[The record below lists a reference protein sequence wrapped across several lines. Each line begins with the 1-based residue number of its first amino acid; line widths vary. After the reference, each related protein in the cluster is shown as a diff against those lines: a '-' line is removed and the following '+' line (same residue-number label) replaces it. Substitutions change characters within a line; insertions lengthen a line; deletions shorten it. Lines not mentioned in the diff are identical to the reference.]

1 MKTSVKILLL
11 VLFSI
16 GAVAGVLVF
25 AKTRVAPPSNLK
37 LVNQYSVSLES
48 EAKTFNDIKDFSIGR
63 GEYIRIDDR
72 LQRFLNENAIDSTV
86 SDEFRKKI
94 DESYGKVLK
103 SYCFDL
109 LQKSVW
115 PEEKLNEMLT
125 MLSSLK
131 SDKLTTGETAVTED
145 FIASVDKIN
154 NIVGEYRNA
163 LRFSKNVSFK
173 GVNDASSRIQ
183 KAKNYRNTEYLK
195 NNAALVNALDIL
207 PSRIAQSHYGHVRNL
222 VNALG
227 NYSGVTKDYYMNTL
241 IPRVDNAI
249 TEYKN
254 TKIYGG
260 NKPNITDL
268 ENKAVSLVTSAM
280 NYYGDGN

>member
-16 GAVAGVLVF
+16 GAIAGVLVF
-25 AKTRVAPPSNLK
+25 AKTQVAPPSNLG
-37 LVNQYSVSLES
+37 LVNQYSVNLES
-48 EAKTFNDIKDFSIGR
+48 ETKTFNGIKDFSESR
-63 GEYIRIDDR
+63 NAYIRIDDR
-72 LQRFLNENAIDSTV
+72 LQRFLNENAIDTKV
-86 SDEFRKKI
+86 SDEFRKNI
-94 DESYGKVLK
+94 DEIYGNVLK
-103 SYCFDL
+103 SYSFDL

-115 PEEKLNEMLT
+115 PDEKLNEMLT

-131 SDKLTTGETAVTED
+131 SDKLTTGESAVTED
-145 FIASVDKIN
+145 FIASADKIN
-154 NIVGEYRNA
+154 NIVGEYRTA
-163 LRFSKNVSFK
+163 LRFSKNVSFN

-183 KAKNYRNTEYLK
+183 KAKSYRAAEYLK

-207 PSRIAQSHYGHVRNL
+207 PSRIAQSHYSHVNNL

-227 NYSGVTKDYYMNTL
+227 NYSGVTKEYYMNTL
-241 IPRVDNAI
+241 IPRADNAI
-249 TEYKN
+249 NEYKN

-260 NKPNITDL
+260 NKPNISDL

-280 NYYGDGN
+280 NYYGN

>member
-16 GAVAGVLVF
+16 GAIAGVLVF
-25 AKTRVAPPSNLK
+25 AKTRVAPPSNLE
-37 LVNQYSVSLES
+37 LVNQYSINLET
-48 EAKTFNDIKDFSIGR
+48 ETKTFNDIKDFSESR
-63 GEYIRIDDR
+63 SAYIRIDDR
-72 LQRFLNENAIDSTV
+72 LQRFLNENAIDSKV

-103 SYCFDL
+103 SYSFDL

-131 SDKLTTGETAVTED
+131 SDKLTTGESAVTED
-145 FIASVDKIN
+145 FIASADKIN
-154 NIVGEYRNA
+154 NIVGEYRTA
-163 LRFSKNVSFK
+163 LRFSKNVSFN

-183 KAKNYRNTEYLK
+183 KAKNYRSAEYLK
-195 NNAALVNALDIL
+195 NDAALVNALDIL
-207 PSRIAQSHYGHVRNL
+207 PSRIAQSHYSHVSNL

-227 NYSGVTKDYYMNTL
+227 NYSSVTKDYYMNTL
-241 IPRVDNAI
+241 IPRADNAI

-260 NKPNITDL
+260 NKPNISDI
-268 ENKAVSLVTSAM
+268 ENRAVSLVTSAM
-280 NYYGDGN
+280 NYYGD

>member
-16 GAVAGVLVF
+16 GAIAGVLVF
-25 AKTRVAPPSNLK
+25 AKTRVAPPSNLE
-37 LVNQYSVSLES
+37 LVNQYSVNLES
-48 EAKTFNDIKDFSIGR
+48 ETKTFNDIKDFSESR
-63 GEYIRIDDR
+63 SAYIRIDDR
-72 LQRFLNENAIDSTV
+72 LQRFLNENAIDSKV

-103 SYCFDL
+103 SYSFDL

-131 SDKLTTGETAVTED
+131 SDKLTTGESAVTED
-145 FIASVDKIN
+145 FIASADKIN
-154 NIVGEYRNA
+154 NIVGEYRTA
-163 LRFSKNVSFK
+163 LRFSKNVSFN

-183 KAKNYRNTEYLK
+183 KAKNYRSAEYLK

-207 PSRIAQSHYGHVRNL
+207 PSRIAQSHYSHVSNL

-227 NYSGVTKDYYMNTL
+227 NYSSVTKDYYMNTL
-241 IPRVDNAI
+241 IPRADNAI

-260 NKPNITDL
+260 NKPNISDI
-268 ENKAVSLVTSAM
+268 ENRAVSLVTSAM
-280 NYYGDGN
+280 NYYGD

>member
-16 GAVAGVLVF
+16 GAIAGVLVF
-25 AKTRVAPPSNLK
+25 AKTRVAPPSNLEI
-37 LVNQYSVSLES
+37 VNQYSKNLES
-48 EAKTFNDIKDFSIGR
+48 ETKTFNDIKDFSECR
-63 GEYIRIDDR
+63 SAYIRIDDR
-72 LQRFLNENAIDSTV
+72 IRRFLNENVIEPKVA
-86 SDEFRKKI
+86 DEFRKKI

-103 SYCFDL
+103 SYSFDL

-115 PEEKLNEMLT
+115 PEDKLNEMLT

-131 SDKLTTGETAVTED
+131 SDKLTTGESAVTED
-145 FIASVDKIN
+145 FNASADKIN
-154 NIVGEYRNA
+154 NIVGEYRTA
-163 LRFSKNVSFK
+163 LRFSKNVSFN

-183 KAKNYRNTEYLK
+183 KAKNYRSTEYLK

-207 PSRIAQSHYGHVRNL
+207 PSRIAQSHYSHVSNL

-227 NYSGVTKDYYMNTL
+227 NYSSVTKDYYMNTL
-241 IPRVDNAI
+241 IPRADNAI

-254 TKIYGG
+254 TKIYGEK
-260 NKPNITDL
+260 KPNISEL
-268 ENKAVSLVTSAM
+268 ENKAVNLVTSAM
-280 NYYGDGN
+280 NYYGN

>member
-16 GAVAGVLVF
+16 GAIAGVLVF
-25 AKTRVAPPSNLK
+25 AKTRVAPPSNLEI
-37 LVNQYSVSLES
+37 VNQYSVNLES
-48 EAKTFNDIKDFSIGR
+48 ETKTFNNIKDFSESR
-63 GEYIRIDDR
+63 SAYIRIDDR
-72 LQRFLNENAIDSTV
+72 LQRFLNENAIDSKV
-86 SDEFRKKI
+86 SDEYRKKI

-103 SYCFDL
+103 SYSFDL

-125 MLSSLK
+125 MLSSLRA
-131 SDKLTTGETAVTED
+131 DKLSTGENAVTED
-145 FIASVDKIN
+145 FIASADKIN
-154 NIVGEYRNA
+154 NIVGDYRTA
-163 LRFSKNVSFK
+163 LRFSKNVAFN
-173 GVNDASSRIQ
+173 GVNDASARIQ
-183 KAKNYRNTEYLK
+183 KAKSYRTAEYLK
-195 NNAALVNALDIL
+195 NNAALVSALDIL
-207 PSRIAQSHYGHVRNL
+207 PSRIAQSHYGYVSNL

-227 NYSGVTKDYYMNTL
+227 NYSGVTKEYYMNTL
-241 IPRVDNAI
+241 IPRADNAI

-260 NKPNITDL
+260 NKPNVSDL

-280 NYYGDGN
+280 NYYGD

>member
-16 GAVAGVLVF
+16 GAIAGVLVF
-25 AKTRVAPPSNLK
+25 AKTRVAPPSNLE
-37 LVNQYSVSLES
+37 LVNQYSINLES
-48 EAKTFNDIKDFSIGR
+48 ETKTFNDIKDFSESR
-63 GEYIRIDDR
+63 SAYIRIDDR
-72 LQRFLNENAIDSTV
+72 LQCFLHENAIDSKV

-103 SYCFDL
+103 SYSFDL

-131 SDKLTTGETAVTED
+131 SDKLTTGEIAVTED
-145 FIASVDKIN
+145 FISSADKIN
-154 NIVGEYRNA
+154 NIVGEYRTA
-163 LRFSKNVSFK
+163 LRFSKNISFN
-173 GVNDASSRIQ
+173 GVNDASSKIQ
-183 KAKNYRNTEYLK
+183 KAKSYRMAEYLK

-207 PSRIAQSHYGHVRNL
+207 PSRIAQSHYSHVSNL

-227 NYSGVTKDYYMNTL
+227 NYSSVTKDYYMNTL
-241 IPRVDNAI
+241 IPRADNAI

-260 NKPNITDL
+260 NKPNISDV
-268 ENKAVSLVTSAM
+268 ENRAVNLVTSAM
-280 NYYGDGN
+280 NYYGD

>member
-16 GAVAGVLVF
+16 GAIAGVLVF
-25 AKTRVAPPSNLK
+25 AKTRVAPPSNLE
-37 LVNQYSVSLES
+37 LVNQYSINLET
-48 EAKTFNDIKDFSIGR
+48 ETKTFNDIKDFSESR
-63 GEYIRIDDR
+63 SAYIRIDDR
-72 LQRFLNENAIDSTV
+72 LQRFLNENAIDSKV
-86 SDEFRKKI
+86 SYEFRKKI

-103 SYCFDL
+103 SYSFDL

-115 PEEKLNEMLT
+115 PEEKPNEMLT

-131 SDKLTTGETAVTED
+131 SDKLTTGESAVTED
-145 FIASVDKIN
+145 FIASADKIN
-154 NIVGEYRNA
+154 NIVGEYRTA
-163 LRFSKNVSFK
+163 LRFSKNVSFN

-183 KAKNYRNTEYLK
+183 KAKNYRSAEYLK

-207 PSRIAQSHYGHVRNL
+207 PSRIAQSHYSHVSNL

-227 NYSGVTKDYYMNTL
+227 NYSSVTKDYYMNTL
-241 IPRVDNAI
+241 IPRADNAI

-260 NKPNITDL
+260 NKPNISDI
-268 ENKAVSLVTSAM
+268 ENRAVSLVTSAM
-280 NYYGDGN
+280 NYYGD

>member
-16 GAVAGVLVF
+16 GAIAGVLVF
-25 AKTRVAPPSNLK
+25 AKTRVAPPSNLEI
-37 LVNQYSVSLES
+37 VNQYSKNLES
-48 EAKTFNDIKDFSIGR
+48 ETKTFNDIKDFSECR
-63 GEYIRIDDR
+63 SAYIRIDDR
-72 LQRFLNENAIDSTV
+72 IRRFLNENVIEPKVA
-86 SDEFRKKI
+86 DEFRKKI

-103 SYCFDL
+103 SYSFDL

-115 PEEKLNEMLT
+115 PEDKLNEMLT

-131 SDKLTTGETAVTED
+131 SDKLTTGESAVTED
-145 FIASVDKIN
+145 FNASADKIN
-154 NIVGEYRNA
+154 NIVGEYRTA
-163 LRFSKNVSFK
+163 LRFSKNVSFN

-183 KAKNYRNTEYLK
+183 KAKNYRSTEYLK

-207 PSRIAQSHYGHVRNL
+207 PSRIAQSHYSHVSNL

-227 NYSGVTKDYYMNTL
+227 NYSSVTKDYYMNTL

>member
-16 GAVAGVLVF
+16 GAIAGVLVF
-25 AKTRVAPPSNLK
+25 AKTRVAPPSNLEI
-37 LVNQYSVSLES
+37 VNQYSINLES
-48 EAKTFNDIKDFSIGR
+48 ETKTFNDIKDFSESR
-63 GEYIRIDDR
+63 SAYIRIDDR
-72 LQRFLNENAIDSTV
+72 LQRFLNENAIDSKV

-103 SYCFDL
+103 SYSFDL

-131 SDKLTTGETAVTED
+131 SDKLTTGESAVTED
-145 FIASVDKIN
+145 FIASADKIN
-154 NIVGEYRNA
+154 NIVGEYRTA
-163 LRFSKNVSFK
+163 LRFSKNVSFN

-183 KAKNYRNTEYLK
+183 KAKNYRSAEYLK

-207 PSRIAQSHYGHVRNL
+207 PSRIAQSHYSHVSNL

-227 NYSGVTKDYYMNTL
+227 NYSSVTKDYYMNTL
-241 IPRVDNAI
+241 IPRADNAI

-260 NKPNITDL
+260 NKPNISDI
-268 ENKAVSLVTSAM
+268 ENRAVSLVTSAM
-280 NYYGDGN
+280 NYYGD

>member
-16 GAVAGVLVF
+16 GAIAGVLVF
-25 AKTRVAPPSNLK
+25 AKTRVAPPSNLE
-37 LVNQYSVSLES
+37 LVNQYSINLES
-48 EAKTFNDIKDFSIGR
+48 ETKTFNDIKDFSESR
-63 GEYIRIDDR
+63 SAYIRIDDR
-72 LQRFLNENAIDSTV
+72 LQRFLNENAIDSKV

-103 SYCFDL
+103 SYSFDL

-131 SDKLTTGETAVTED
+131 SDKLTTGESAVTED
-145 FIASVDKIN
+145 FIASADKIN
-154 NIVGEYRNA
+154 NIVGEYRTA
-163 LRFSKNVSFK
+163 LRFSKNVSFN

-183 KAKNYRNTEYLK
+183 KAKNYRSSEYLK

-207 PSRIAQSHYGHVRNL
+207 PSRIAQSHYSHVSNL

-227 NYSGVTKDYYMNTL
+227 NYSSVTKDYYMNTL
-241 IPRVDNAI
+241 IPRADNAI

-254 TKIYGG
+254 TKIYGV
-260 NKPNITDL
+260 NKPNITEL

-280 NYYGDGN
+280 NYYGD

>member
-16 GAVAGVLVF
+16 GAIAGVLVF
-25 AKTRVAPPSNLK
+25 AKTRVAPPSNLE
-37 LVNQYSVSLES
+37 LVNQYSINLET
-48 EAKTFNDIKDFSIGR
+48 ETKTFNDIKDFSESR
-63 GEYIRIDDR
+63 SAYIRIDDR
-72 LQRFLNENAIDSTV
+72 LQRFLNENAIDSKV

-103 SYCFDL
+103 SYSFDL

-125 MLSSLK
+125 ILSSLK
-131 SDKLTTGETAVTED
+131 SDKLTTGESAVTED
-145 FIASVDKIN
+145 FIASADKIN
-154 NIVGEYRNA
+154 NIVGEYQTA
-163 LRFSKNVSFK
+163 LRFSKNVSFNS
-173 GVNDASSRIQ
+173 VNDASSRIQ
-183 KAKNYRNTEYLK
+183 KAKRYKTAEYLK
-195 NNAALVNALDIL
+195 NNAALVSALNIL
-207 PSRIAQSHYGHVRNL
+207 PSRIAQSHYGHVSNL

-227 NYSGVTKDYYMNTL
+227 NYRGVTKDYYMNTL
-241 IPRVDNAI
+241 IPRADNAI

-260 NKPNITDL
+260 NKPNITEL

-280 NYYGDGN
+280 NYYGD

>member
-16 GAVAGVLVF
+16 GAIAGVLVF
-25 AKTRVAPPSNLK
+25 AKTRVAPPSNLE
-37 LVNQYSVSLES
+37 LVNQYSINLES
-48 EAKTFNDIKDFSIGR
+48 ETKTFNDIKDFSESR
-63 GEYIRIDDR
+63 SAYIRIDDR
-72 LQRFLNENAIDSTV
+72 LQRFLNENAIDSKV

-103 SYCFDL
+103 SYSFDL
-109 LQKSVW
+109 LHKSVW

-131 SDKLTTGETAVTED
+131 SDKLTTGESAVTED
-145 FIASVDKIN
+145 FIASADKIN
-154 NIVGEYRNA
+154 NIVGEYRTA
-163 LRFSKNVSFK
+163 LRFSKNVSFN

-183 KAKNYRNTEYLK
+183 KAKNYRSAEYLK

-207 PSRIAQSHYGHVRNL
+207 PSRIAQSHYSHVSNL

-227 NYSGVTKDYYMNTL
+227 NYSSVTKDYYMNTL
-241 IPRVDNAI
+241 IPRADNAI

-254 TKIYGG
+254 TKIYGV
-260 NKPNITDL
+260 NKPNITEL

-280 NYYGDGN
+280 NYYGD